1 MFGIVRR
8 SARRWALVAG
18 VGAAASGC
26 AAMSLLAQEVAAPA
40 PEPVIFE
47 LRLARIASRTAGMY
61 RIGTTVLV
69 PVREFCELAEVQCTV
84 DSLGAVRGIIEPG
97 SVAFVVTAAGDLA
110 SVGTRKVAIPRLE
123 SLVADGERYLSTT
136 VLGALFDTPFLV
148 QTSDLLVSVP
158 DIAGLPLG
166 QRLAREARRR
176 TLRRGQSGPAPPDSV
191 RVPGRP
197 LFDGAVLDYTVQAT
211 STAFGSQAGGTLAL
225 GTHVLGG
232 ALTTAWTRNAFLGAS
247 PQPFRASWLGV
258 WHDQPWLR
266 QLRLG
271 DVTGTG
277 PSPRFSRG
285 IAVTN
290 TPYLRPQVLGAVG
303 FGGMLPDGWT
313 VEAYQGD
320 RLVGFDTLGGRRRWD
335 MTLPVSFGEN
345 LLDFV
350 ATGPFGAT
358 RRFTRAYRVL
368 TDMIPARTVEYGLSA
383 GECVLLLCRT
393 SQNADVRWGVSPRL
407 TMRAGYDGFTRDTLP
422 TLSHPY
428 VGASATWG
436 DAVSATVLA
445 QAQAT
450 SRVTLGFE
458 PSFTQRYFI
467 TASVSD
473 PTVRQPL
480 LAAPNERRRLG
491 LTALWRSADQ
501 QDRFF
506 VQFNAF
512 RAEATTNTFSQARL
526 AVSAQQAQWRV
537 TPFVRADLAQFGAA
551 SQQTTFFGA
560 EYFATL
566 SRRAGRLLA
575 GSLVR
580 GVAERDASGQRGQ
593 IGAFLGQLFQGWLR
607 AEIGM
612 TWIAGATPIWVLTI
626 NGDRARVR
634 TLTTASAARGA
645 PGAVAQ
651 TVQGSM
657 VLDRRA
663 SRVDFWRGPAIERAG
678 LTGRVFTDVDGDGR
692 FGPGDE
698 PVSDAFVRAGGL
710 AARTDSAGRYRLWDL
725 VPFEPVI
732 AEVDLGTVPSPLLVA
747 RTGRVLVTPE
757 PHRYTPLDLVLEVGG
772 TIEGR
777 VEQRSGGRA
786 FGLGGVPLVLTR
798 TGDDTTRTV
807 VTFTDGDFAAFSLR
821 PGAWRVEVA
830 PAFLKQAK
838 LSARPVELTLERSTD
853 GSVSP
858 TVTIRLRPDPL
869 TDSDADGV
877 ADDDD
882 ECAGTSPAAV
892 VDARGCGEPPPPPPP
907 PPADT
912 DADGVPDAKDRCP
925 GTPAGTSVDVEGCR
939 VLFSDTTSA
948 VVLRG
953 VTFARNRAELT
964 GDSFRVL
971 DDVAAALLRAPTL
984 RIEIAGHTDARGS
997 AASNRRLSLARAEV
1011 VRFYLARRGVTAE
1024 RMVAKGYGAD
1034 RPVAPNDTE
1043 AGRARNRR
1051 TELTRLEDTP
1061 K

>member
-1 MFGIVRR
+1 
-8 SARRWALVAG
+8 
-18 VGAAASGC
+18 
-26 AAMSLLAQEVAAPA
+26 
-40 PEPVIFE
+40 VIFE

-69 PVREFCELAEVQCTV
+69 PVREFCELAEMQCTV
-84 DSLGAVRGIIEPG
+84 DSLGAVRGTLEPG
-97 SVAFVVTAAGDLA
+97 SVPFVVTASGELA
-110 SVGTRKVAIPRLE
+110 SVGEKKVAIPRLE

-136 VLGALFDTPFLV
+136 VLAALFDTPFLV

-158 DIAGLPLG
+158 EIAGLPLG

-176 TLRRGQSGPAPPDSV
+176 TLRRAQAGPAPPDSV
-191 RVPGRP
+191 TPQGRP
-197 LFDGAVLDYTVQAT
+197 LFDGAVVDYTVQAT
-211 STAFGSQAGGTLAL
+211 STAFGAQAGGTLAL

-266 QLRLG
+266 QLRVG
-271 DVTGTG
+271 DASGTG
-277 PSPRFSRG
+277 PSPRFTRG
-285 IAVTN
+285 FAATN
-290 TPYLRPQVLGAVG
+290 TPYLRPQLLGAVG
-303 FGGMLPDGWT
+303 FGGTLPDGWT

-320 RLVGFDTLGGRRRWD
+320 RLVGFDTLAGRQRWD

-350 ATGPFGAT
+350 AIGPYGAT

-368 TDMIPARTVEYGLSA
+368 TDMIPARTVEYGVSA
-383 GECVLLLCRT
+383 GECVLLSCRL
-393 SQNADVRWGVSPRL
+393 SQNADLRWGVSSRL
-407 TMRAGYDGFTRDTLP
+407 TVRAGYDGFTRDPLP

-445 QAQAT
+445 QASAT
-450 SRVTLGFE
+450 SRLTLGYE

-491 LTALWRSADQ
+491 VTALWRSADQ

-512 RAEATTNTFSQARL
+512 RAEATTNSFSQARL
-526 AVSAQQAQWRV
+526 AVSAQQAQWRL
-537 TPFVRADLAQFGAA
+537 TPFVRADLAEFGAA
-551 SQQTTFFGA
+551 SQQTTFFGT

-566 SRRAGRLLA
+566 SRRAGRVLA
-575 GSLVR
+575 GSLIR

-593 IGAFLGQLFQGWLR
+593 VGAFLGQLFQGWLR
-607 AEIGM
+607 AEIGV
-612 TWIAGATPIWVLTI
+612 TWIAGATPIWVLTV

-657 VLDRRA
+657 VLDRRG

-710 AARTDSAGRYRLWDL
+710 AARTDSSGRYRLWDL
-725 VPFEPVI
+725 VPFDPVI
-732 AEVDLGTVPSPLLVA
+732 AEVDLGTVPSPLLVS
-747 RTGRVLVTPE
+747 RTGRVQVTPE

-777 VEQRSGGRA
+777 VEQRTGGRA
-786 FGLGGVPLVLTR
+786 YGLGGVPLLLTR

-807 VTFTDGDFAAFSLR
+807 LTFTDGDFAAFSLR
-821 PGAWRVEVA
+821 PGTWRVEVA
-830 PAFLKQAK
+830 PTFLKQAK
-838 LSARPVELTLERSTD
+838 LTAQPVELTLARSTD

-858 TVTIRLRPDPL
+858 TITLRLRPEPL

-877 ADDDD
+877 PDDDD
-882 ECAGTSPAAV
+882 ECPSSSPGAV
-892 VDARGCGEPPPPPPP
+892 VDVRGCGEPPPPPPP
-907 PPADT
+907 PPADS
-912 DADGVPDAKDRCP
+912 DGDGVADGTDRCP
-925 GTPAGTSVDVEGCR
+925 GTPLGTSVDASGCR
-939 VLFSDTTSA
+939 ALFSDTTTA

-953 VTFARNRAELT
+953 VTFAKNRAVLT
-964 GDSFRVL
+964 GESFAVL
-971 DDVAAALLRAPTL
+971 DEVAAALLRAPAL
-984 RIEIAGHTDARGS
+984 RIEIGGHTDSAGS
-997 AASNRRLSLARAEV
+997 AVANRRLSLARAEV
-1011 VRFYLARRGVTAE
+1011 VRFYLARRGVLPD
-1024 RMVAKGYGAD
+1024 RLVAKGYGAE
-1034 RPVAPNDTE
+1034 RPVAPNST
-1043 AGRARNRR
+1043 AQGRARNRR
-1051 TELTRLEDTP
+1051 TELTRLEAP
-1061 K
+1061 PR